1 MSAISSIAVRAAT
14 SAARIG
20 FPTLYGRLPAT
31 STRPSRGRAIAPYS
45 HARAS
50 ASTTSTDGKRARSR
64 STSPRSTSSATT
76 RPARRASSP
85 VSAPSPGPIS
95 ITRAIPASRRKC
107 WPSARRLVARTP
119 PRLEVGQEGR
129 VDAAR
134 LGDRRL
140 AIARVVDD
148 VVRQLGLLR
157 DGHLAP
163 DPLLRLRGAHRVA
176 RREAPGLRRRVRDDH
191 DEAIHGRVVPALDH
205 HRGVEDHDAG
215 EVARLE
221 LGEGFREP
229 LADPWMGDRLE
240 ALLRVGHGED
250 DRAELLAVERPVGPE
265 DPAPERRDDVVVRG
279 RTGDHHLDGTLDR
292 QKLGAI

>member
-1 MSAISSIAVRAAT
+1 MSAIASIARGARTRAP
-14 SAARIG
+14 RIVV
-20 FPTLYGRLPAT
+20 PTLYGRLPTT
-31 STRPSRGRAIAPYS
+31 SARPPAGRASEVQS

-50 ASTTSTDGKRARSR
+50 AASTSMAGNATRSR
-64 STSPRSTSSATT
+64 STSPRSTSSART

-95 ITRAIPASRRKC
+95 TTRSAAVGATRSTIALAIPASRRKC
-107 WPSARRLVARTP
+107 WPSARRLVARTT

-134 LGDRRL
+134 LGDRRR

-148 VVRQLGLLR
+148 VVRQLRLLR

-163 DPLLRLRGAHRVA
+163 DPLLRLRGAQRVA

-191 DEAIHGRVVPALDH
+191 DEAVHGRVVPALDH
-205 HRGVEDHDAG
+205 HGGIEDHDAG

-250 DRAELLAVERPVGPE
+250 DRAELLAVEGPVGPE
-265 DPAPERRDDVVVRG
+265 DPAPERRDDVVV
-279 RTGDHHLDGTLDR
+279 
-292 QKLGAI
+292 